1 MGGIDMK
8 KHILAVAVA
17 ALAMPQ
23 LAAAQD
29 HDLEA
34 QLRPFLAPPEMVM
47 RFQRQLDINDEQR
60 QAIRQ
65 KITDLQTEIMDL
77 QWDLQDQGQV
87 LVELVRQEA
96 ADLSAALTQ
105 LDRVLEVESS
115 IKKRHMQMLLEIRQ
129 ILNTE
134 QRLRLQELMEEM
146 ALREMRELERRR
158 PEHEQNSLQQGHTR
172 ESHEHIPG

>member
-1 MGGIDMK
+1 MR

-34 QLRPFLAPPEMVM
+34 QLRPFLAPPEMIM
-47 RFQRQLDINDEQR
+47 RFQRQLNVDDEQR

-65 KITDLQTEIMDL
+65 KITELQTEIIDL
-77 QWDLQDQGQV
+77 QWDLQDLGQV
-87 LVELVRQEA
+87 LVETVSQETT
-96 ADLSAALTQ
+96 DMDAALSQ

-115 IKKRHMQMLLEIRQ
+115 IKKRHMQMLLEIRN
-129 ILNTE
+129 ILNQE
-134 QRLRLQELMEEM
+134 QRQRLQELMEEM
-146 ALREMRELERRR
+146 AMREMREGERRR
-158 PEHEQNSLQQGHTR
+158 PVEEPASRRQ
-172 ESHEHIPG
+172 EHIRELRERIPG